1 MIRSVLAVAAG
12 YISIT
17 VLTSFLHLIA
27 AVYSNSE
34 WSLTGIADLPSEGWQ
49 YSVTGLMFIFGI
61 IGGLLT
67 TTLSKTSG
75 HLEILILIFLVLAT
89 GFIDYRALANS
100 EPMWYLI
107 ASPFLKTSGIFLGY
121 RIKRAIDLT
130 STFDP
135 NAEA

>member
-17 VLTSFLHLIA
+17 VLNSFIHLIA
-27 AVYSNSE
+27 AVYTNSE
-34 WSLTGIADLPSEGWQ
+34 LSLTGIAALPSEGWQ
-49 YSVTGLMFIFGI
+49 LGITGLLLLFGL

-75 HLEILILIFLVLAT
+75 QLEILILIFLIMST
-89 GFIDYRALANS
+89 GFIDYLALANS

-107 ASPFLKTSGIFLGY
+107 ASPLLKTGGIFLGY
-121 RIKRAIDLT
+121 RIKRVTDLT
-130 STFDP
+130 STFEH

>member
-12 YISIT
+12 YISIA
-17 VLTSFLHLIA
+17 VLYSFSRLIA

-34 WSLTGIADLPSEGWQ
+34 LSLIGIAALPSEGWQ
-49 YSVTGLMFIFGI
+49 FGITGLLLLFGV

-75 HLEILILIFLVLAT
+75 HLEILILVLLIMGT
-89 GFIDYRALANS
+89 GFIDYLALANS

-107 ASPFLKTSGIFLGY
+107 ASPLLKTGGIFLGY
-121 RIKRAIDLT
+121 RIKRATDLT
-130 STFDP
+130 SASEH
-135 NAEA
+135 NATT